1 MLSKSVREAFISFTK
16 ENNSKYNNDIKDIS
30 HYRQQKEQRLNEA
43 KSRSK
48 FLSAEYRRYKSVD
61 MFTAQLRS
69 SVRMMPLIIFVG
81 ITFVVAIC
89 NILSNISVAIETVL
103 NVALK

>member
-1 MLSKSVREAFISFTK
+1 MLNKSVREAFISFTK
-16 ENNSKYNNDIKDIS
+16 ENNSRYNNDIKDIS
-30 HYRQQKEQRLNEA
+30 HYRQQKEQQLSEA
-43 KSRSK
+43 KLRSK
-48 FLSAEYRRYKSVD
+48 FLSAEYRRYKSFD